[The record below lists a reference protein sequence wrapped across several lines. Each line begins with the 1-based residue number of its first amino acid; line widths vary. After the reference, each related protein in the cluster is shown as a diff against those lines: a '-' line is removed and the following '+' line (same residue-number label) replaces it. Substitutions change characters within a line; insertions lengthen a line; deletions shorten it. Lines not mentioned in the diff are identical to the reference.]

1 MIQDNVIKH
10 TVRIN
15 INNPQHRKVNAVLM
29 NLDQDI
35 CKSRSQFL
43 IDAAEY
49 YIEHF
54 GKEAFVEQDT
64 EADEFLTRGEFDEVR
79 KDLIVEAV
87 SAAKDEMIRILS
99 GRSVYAEAVQSL
111 PQERTEA
118 DSMNEL
124 LEDGVVGDLASS
136 WVEG

>member
-64 EADEFLTRGEFDEVR
+64 DGDEFLTRGEFDEVR
-79 KDLIVEAV
+79 KNLIFEAV

-99 GRSVYAEAVQSL
+99 GKTVYAESVQSL

-136 WVEG
+136 WMEG

>member
-79 KDLIVEAV
+79 KILIVEAV

-99 GRSVYAEAVQSL
+99 GKTVYAEAVRSL

-118 DSMNEL
+118 DSMDEL

-136 WVEG
+136 WMEG